1 MSLLHNNRNVTGR
14 ASEPNFEN
22 RRHYI
27 FEVPFDELTDDSIV
41 CTCAKIKYSDFKN
54 EFEMGYTSVDEILND
69 LEAGDTCRKCVK
81 YLEMLLE
88 HAREELGM
96 V

>member
-1 MSLLHNNRNVTGR
+1 MFKNRDKDR
-14 ASEPNFEN
+14 SSEPDFGA

-27 FEVPFDELTDDSIV
+27 FEVPFDELTDDSVV
-41 CTCAKIKYSDFKN
+41 CTCANITYRDFKN
-54 EFEMGYTSVDEILND
+54 ELEFGFTTVDEILTD

-81 YLEMLLE
+81 YLNMLLE
-88 HAREELGM
+88 HAQEELGM

>member
-1 MSLLHNNRNVTGR
+1 MFKNRDKDR
-14 ASEPNFEN
+14 SSAPDFSDS

-27 FEVPFDELTDDSIV
+27 FEVPFDQLTDESIV
-41 CTCAKIKYSDFKN
+41 CTCARITYADVKQEI
-54 EFEMGYTSVDEILND
+54 EMGIANNVDELLAS

-81 YLEMLLE
+81 YLDLLMD

-96 V
+96 A